1 MVPNSSKRKP
11 EEAEIMVIKLKNRLQ
26 GFGLLLWLVLKQELW
41 DARKFCRITAVCL
54 SVIPEAWTKFWEA
67 HGF

>member
-1 MVPNSSKRKP
+1 
-11 EEAEIMVIKLKNRLQ
+11 MVIKLKNRLQ
-26 GFGLLLWLVLKQELW
+26 VFGLLLWLVLKQELW
-41 DARKFCRITAVCL
+41 DTRKFCRMTAVCL